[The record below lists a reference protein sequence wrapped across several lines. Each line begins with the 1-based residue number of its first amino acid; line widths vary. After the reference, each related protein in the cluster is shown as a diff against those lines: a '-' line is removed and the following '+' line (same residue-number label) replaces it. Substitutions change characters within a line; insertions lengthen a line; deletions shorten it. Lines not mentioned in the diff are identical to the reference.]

1 MIQPHQRAAL
11 IPNDPGVSWLHFL
24 TGRFVGSTA
33 RSAAGPGASL
43 AIVVQAFAQQDL
55 GNAGLRGLVEVSS
68 RSSLPVVFEFTGAL
82 NLETREISIHQ
93 THPENTYSGQIS
105 ENGRVMTLRE
115 AGHPKPIHLVH
126 EETLAQLV

>member
-11 IPNDPGVSWLHFL
+11 IPNDPGMNWLQFL

-43 AIVVQAFAQQDL
+43 AIVVQAFGQQDL
-55 GNAGLRGLVEVSS
+55 GNAGLRGLVEVSL

-82 NLETREISIHQ
+82 NLETREITIRQ
-93 THPENTYSGQIS
+93 IQPDKIYSGQIS

>member
-1 MIQPHQRAAL
+1 M

-24 TGRFVGSTA
+24 TGRFVGTSA
-33 RSAAGPGASL
+33 RSGASL
-43 AIVVQAFAQQDL
+43 AIVVQAFGQQDL

-82 NLETREISIHQ
+82 NLETREITIHQ
-93 THPENTYSGQIS
+93 TQPDKIYSGQIS

-115 AGHPKPIHLVH
+115 SGHAKPIHLVH